1 MKKYYFGRYIFKN
14 SFIHELNPL
23 AKLLA
28 VMMLIAASAVQGSP
42 VRLLASVLIL
52 FSLTAAAKITPKE
65 FWPSI
70 RSFRFLLI
78 LTFFI
83 QAFWTDG
90 GNFIAV
96 PTKEM
101 IFASLLSAL
110 RFALIIG
117 YSAIFTITTTPA
129 DIARSLYF
137 FIKPFKKIGV
147 NTKDAAISLLVA
159 IRFIPLLFEEADKI
173 ITAQKLRGAWPEK
186 NGSWKNKFKFFTKAE
201 SFIIPLFMRVVHYAE
216 QISVT
221 LHYRQNLEQ
230 VMALSGCGKAEVF
243 FVFTATALACALYAL

>member
-14 SFIHELNPL
+14 SFIHKINPL
-23 AKLLA
+23 VKLLA
-28 VMMLIAASAVQGSP
+28 VIILIASAALPGSP
-42 VRLLASVLIL
+42 ARLLSSALIL
-52 FSLTAAAKITPKE
+52 ACLTAAAGITPKE

-70 RSFRFLLI
+70 RSFRFLLM
-78 LTFFI
+78 LTFLI
-83 QAFWTDG
+83 QAFFTDG
-90 GNFIAV
+90 GSFTPV
-96 PTKEM
+96 PTGEM
-101 IFASLLSAL
+101 IWASFLSTW

-137 FIKPFKKIGV
+137 FIKPFKKLGV
-147 NTKDAAISLLVA
+147 NTKDAAVSLLVA

-186 NGSWKNKFKFFTKAE
+186 GGSWGNKMKFFTKAE
-201 SFIIPLFMRVVHYAE
+201 SFVIPLFMRVIHYAE

-221 LHYRQNLEQ
+221 LCYRRNLEQ
-230 VMALSGCGKAEVF
+230 VMAIPGPGRADALFLLISA
-243 FVFTATALACALYAL
+243 ALAWAIYAL